1 MDCCCEME
9 HTYSPAGRVAVSASQ
24 ILLEEKY
31 RRATAFGKYLDE
43 HPDEGPLIEELKTQT
58 CLYRI
63 AIANVLSDRV
73 PKEPKKRARKVANK
87 S

>member
-9 HTYSPAGRVAVSASQ
+9 HAYSLSRRVAVSASQ
-24 ILLEEKY
+24 ALLEEKY

-43 HPDEGPLIEELKTQT
+43 HPDGGPLIDELKRQT

-73 PKEPKKRARKVANK
+73 PKEPRKRGRESANK
-87 S
+87 G